1 MFKLKF
7 EDVKSDETTSGIDEL
22 SNIASALQKKL
33 EVITGLDDKILAA
46 LEEEEIEVEIPEP
59 DEYIFNLELNS
70 QQVKRLIQ
78 IRTSRLNVH
87 VETFPSGQDP
97 IGSKSIRTNAQ
108 SFIPQ
113 PPLVRSLV

>member
-1 MFKLKF
+1 M
-7 EDVKSDETTSGIDEL
+7 
-22 SNIASALQKKL
+22 
-33 EVITGLDDKILAA
+33 ITGLNDKIVAA
-46 LEEEEIEVEIPEP
+46 LEEEDIEVEIPEP
-59 DEYIFNLELNS
+59 DEYIFSLELNS

-97 IGSKSIRTNAQ
+97 IGSKSIRMNAQ

-113 PPLVRSLV
+113 PPLVRSMIYSENESQVHAQESIRTMTLTSVSVEFHLSQIT